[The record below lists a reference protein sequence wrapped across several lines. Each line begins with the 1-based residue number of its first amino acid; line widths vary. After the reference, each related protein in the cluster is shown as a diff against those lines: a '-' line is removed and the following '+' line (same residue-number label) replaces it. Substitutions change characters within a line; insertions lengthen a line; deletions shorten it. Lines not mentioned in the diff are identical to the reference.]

1 MRVRYYHESLGYNF
15 RMTNIHAAIGKA
27 QLPKLESFNE
37 RRIANAG
44 YLNAHLP
51 ADKVQVPQVQPGT
64 RHVFHQYTVRILP
77 PLDRDEARKKLA
89 EMGVGTEVYYPVPV
103 HRQQLYLDMG
113 YGNLS
118 FPESERAARQVLS
131 LPVHPGVTQEDLE
144 TIVEAVKAL

>member
-1 MRVRYYHESLGYNF
+1 
-15 RMTNIHAAIGKA
+15 
-27 QLPKLESFNE
+27 
-37 RRIANAG
+37 
-44 YLNAHLP
+44 
-51 ADKVQVPQVQPGT
+51 
-64 RHVFHQYTVRILP
+64 VRILP